1 MTARQLITLTAL
13 IAAPIALV
21 SLGDKPKA
29 NANAQPVQVVES
41 LAATAPQQEQ
51 VSNEARTASPAP
63 ATAAPCQ
70 CDPTLQARLQ
80 ELELEHAALA
90 GRYYE
95 LAAKVEQ
102 LQQKAVAKSAT
113 TQPAA
118 TIRNYRIVQ
127 PQASGYCVGGNC
139 STSRG
144 RVGIFGRRR

>member
-29 NANAQPVQVVES
+29 NANAQP
-41 LAATAPQQEQ
+41 QEQ
-51 VSNEARTASPAP
+51 VIKSDSTPALAP

-70 CDPTLQARLQ
+70 CDPTLQTRLQ

-102 LQQKAVAKSAT
+102 FEVKAVAKSAT

>member
-1 MTARQLITLTAL
+1 MPSNSILSTTCCLLAIGALATLTIL
-13 IAAPIALV
+13 P
-21 SLGDKPKA
+21 D
-29 NANAQPVQVVES
+29 E
-41 LAATAPQQEQ
+41 AATAPPQEQ
-51 VSNEARTASPAP
+51 VSNEARTPAPAP

-70 CDPTLQARLQ
+70 CDPTLQTRLQ
-80 ELELEHAALA
+80 ELELEHAALV

-102 LQQKAVAKSAT
+102 FEAKAVAKSAT